1 MSIIDSNRLYI
12 DITDVLT
19 LTGLGETCEGQW
31 ITPIDTLVDCIVI
44 TGFIQTLY
52 RAYKFEREEEKDD
65 CPKVCYVYLHGGRY
79 EGYFNTDMSGGR
91 DMNSRAVCMRLVDTK
106 KTSRNTL
113 GTAIFLTILSNFV
126 NMPKNMSI

>member
-1 MSIIDSNRLYI
+1 MLIIDSNRLYI

-19 LTGLGETCEGQW
+19 LTGIGETCGGQW

-44 TGFIQTLY
+44 TGFIQTHY

-65 CPKVCYVYLHGGRY
+65 YPKGCYVHLHGGRY
-79 EGYFNTDMSGGR
+79 EGYFNTDTSCGR

-106 KTSRNTL
+106 
-113 GTAIFLTILSNFV
+113 
-126 NMPKNMSI
+126 